1 MIDTAMMSN
10 IFSARGRRQGG
21 IALPVVLVILALM
34 LIGGVYLLKSVH
46 STGLTTGNLAYDAT
60 LSRAA
65 DRGLLDGFEW
75 LRTTAAANRATLDQD
90 DPAHGYHASTDM
102 SLTPRDENFWAD
114 KQVIAEDGTRIEYVI
129 HRLCNNAGAYA
140 TVSCTQTAANTAALG
155 NTTPL
160 GTSLATDSAQYAG
173 APRIHYVI
181 TSRISGGRGA
191 SVTNQMVVL
200 IGA

>member
-1 MIDTAMMSN
+1 MMPSR
-10 IFSARGRRQGG
+10 FSVRPPRAAG

-60 LSRAA
+60 LGREADLGLHEGFQWLSARAA
-65 DRGLLDGFEW
+65 SNRLALNDDD
-75 LRTTAAANRATLDQD
+75 AAN
-90 DPAHGYHASTDM
+90 GYAASLAGDV
-102 SLTPRDENFWAD
+102 TPRDDAFWKVGKTIENAD
-114 KQVIAEDGTRIEYVI
+114 GSRIEYVI
-129 HRLCNNAGAYA
+129 HRLCKFAKSYDAQENAC
-140 TVSCTQTAANTAALG
+140 VQTSANTAALG

-160 GTSLATDSAQYAG
+160 GASLASDASQYAG

-181 TSRISGGRGA
+181 TSRIVGGRGA